1 MTWGEDEM
9 QPIRTRL
16 AVIPTLTLLS
26 NLALIPILTFA
37 STLGLMFCTPTLA
50 EPPALPAEEE
60 RRDEKELRAEREL
73 FTAINR
79 ARREQGLQTLR
90 WNNSLA
96 AAARYHATQM
106 AEHRAA
112 QHAFEGEPTLS
123 ARVRQTGAR
132 FTWLA
137 ENVTQGP
144 APEFIH
150 AQFMQSHNHRANILD
165 PDMNSIGIGIVESQ
179 GQLFTVEDFAQLR

>member
-1 MTWGEDEM
+1 M

-50 EPPALPAEEE
+50 EPPALPAEEG

-90 WNNSLA
+90 WNDPSPPPP
-96 AAARYHATQM
+96 ATTPRKWPST
-106 AEHRAA
+106 APPSTHSRASPPSPPA
-112 QHAFEGEPTLS
+112 SGKPAPASPGSPKTS
-123 ARVRQTGAR
+123 P
-132 FTWLA
+132 
-137 ENVTQGP
+137 QGP

-179 GQLFTVEDFAQLR
+179 GQLSP